1 VLNGH
6 ECRCR
11 REFRMEA
18 YVFRALVKLLRDK
31 NLLSDGLIQIEEQ
44 VAMFLYT
51 LAKNASNRTVQE
63 RFQHSGDTV
72 SRHFHSVL
80 YAITQLSL
88 EIIVPPLSH
97 TPQYITSRP
106 KFYPFFKVFIF
117 EYFYLYYL
125 EKYILYFFTVHSLK
139 KL

>member
-1 VLNGH
+1 MVTSVVVDEN
-6 ECRCR
+6 
-11 REFRMEA
+11 
-18 YVFRALVKLLRDK
+18 YVWRLMFLRALVKLLRDK
-31 NLLSDGLIQIEEQ
+31 NLLSDGFVQIEEQ

-72 SRHFHSVL
+72 SHHFRGVL

-97 TPQYITSRP
+97 TPQYIASRP
-106 KFYPFFKVFIF
+106 KIYPF
-117 EYFYLYYL
+117 
-125 EKYILYFFTVHSLK
+125 
-139 KL
+139 